1 MSAPSHAQTWGLM
14 AEFASAEDLLSA
26 AHEARRAG
34 YRHAEAYSPFPI
46 EGLSEALGSHPAHV
60 PAWTFF
66 GGLLGAVS
74 GFFMQWFSATVAYPE
89 HVGGRP
95 LNSWPMFVPVTFEM
109 TILFAAI
116 AAVAAMLIGNGL
128 PSLYHPV
135 FNAPDFDLASR
146 NRFFLC
152 LRCDDPG
159 FDPQGARQL
168 LERLHALRCMEVP
181 A

>member
-1 MSAPSHAQTWGLM
+1 MSGSTSAQTWGLM
-14 AEFASAEDLLSA
+14 AEFASAEALLDA
-26 AHEARRAG
+26 ATQARQAG

-46 EGLSEALGSHPAHV
+46 EGLSEALGARPPRI
-60 PAWTFF
+60 PAWTFI
-66 GGLLGAVS
+66 GGLLGGIG
-74 GFFMQWFSATVAYPE
+74 GFFMQWFSATRAYPVN
-89 HVGGRP
+89 VGGRP
-95 LNSWPMFVPVTFEM
+95 FDSWPMFVPVTFEM
-109 TILFAAI
+109 VVLCAAI
-116 AAVAAMLIGNGL
+116 AAVAAMLVGNGL

-152 LRCDDPG
+152 LRRDDPG

-168 LERLHALRCMEVP
+168 LERLQPLRCMEVP